1 VVNDTF
7 AALSWFGGKTL
18 SQCAVSGLHVDAEK
32 FATLP

>member
-1 VVNDTF
+1 MNDTF